1 VASLFFPAYK
11 LVLVLSNAVLVFA
24 IKSKVRAT
32 FFGLS
37 LNLNLNLNL
46 SLGTTKSWETEL
58 LLVL

>member
-37 LNLNLNLNL
+37 LNLNL
-46 SLGTTKSWETEL
+46 SLGTKKSWETEL
-58 LLVL
+58 FLVL

>member
-37 LNLNLNLNL
+37 LNLNLNL